1 MFCPFFLLTAACFKE
16 RGSMKKKML
25 FVVMVFVVI
34 ALMLMVWYILFA
46 YFGKGPLFPFVQY
59 QEIDAGEGEPAMI
72 AEDQLMVMADTEK
85 MALKIADQYGIEL
98 TSFENGIAV
107 YHTEEDPFEVI
118 ARGQA
123 NGYAQLS
130 INFVRTMDEEK
141 SVPVEQLDFKEFE

>member
-1 MFCPFFLLTAACFKE
+1 
-16 RGSMKKKML
+16 MKKKML
-25 FVVMVFVVI
+25 FVVVVFVVI
-34 ALMLMVWYILFA
+34 ALMIVVWYILFA
-46 YFGKGPLFPFVQY
+46 YFGKGPSFPFVQY
-59 QEIDAGEGEPAMI
+59 QEIEAGEGEPTMV
-72 AEDQLMVMADTEK
+72 AEDQLMAMTDTEE
-85 MALKIADQYGIEL
+85 MAQEIADQYGIEM

-141 SVPVEQLDFKEFE
+141 SQPGEQLDFKEFE

>member
-1 MFCPFFLLTAACFKE
+1 
-16 RGSMKKKML
+16 MKSKL
-25 FVVMVFVVI
+25 FRVIVI
-34 ALMLMVWYILFA
+34 AVIAFMVIVAGWYILFA
-46 YFGKGPLFPFVQY
+46 HFGKGPSFPFVQY
-59 QEIDAGEGEPAMI
+59 QEIEAGEGEPTMV
-72 AEDQLMVMADTEK
+72 AEDQLMAMTDTEE
-85 MALKIADQYGIEL
+85 MAQEIADQYGIEL

-141 SVPVEQLDFKEFE
+141 SQPGEQLDFKEFE